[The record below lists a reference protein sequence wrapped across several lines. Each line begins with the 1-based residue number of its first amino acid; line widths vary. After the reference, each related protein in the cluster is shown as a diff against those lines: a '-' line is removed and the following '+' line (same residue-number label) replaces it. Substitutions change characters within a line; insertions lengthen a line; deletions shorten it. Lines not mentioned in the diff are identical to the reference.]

1 LRRGFAPSQ
10 GEKINNKEKNMF
22 VCGYHFPASEGNDVA
37 FDKVIE
43 KVEEGLDASGK
54 SVTLTSETRE
64 GVQLEELTVEE
75 GTFAHKALVDFYES
89 TDVPDKDGFKMVYYT
104 NKYQISE
111 ISKSVDGAATA
122 ELCKKLDDMNLYRVK
137 VA

>member
-1 LRRGFAPSQ
+1 
-10 GEKINNKEKNMF
+10 MF

-43 KVEEGLDASGK
+43 KVNEGVDASGK
-54 SVTLTSETRE
+54 TVTLTSETRE
-64 GVQLEELTVEE
+64 GVKLEELVVPE
-75 GTFAHKALVDFYES
+75 GTFAHTAFVDYFENAEVEG
-89 TDVPDKDGFKMVYYT
+89 DFKMVYYT

-111 ISKSVDGAATA
+111 ISKSVDGDITKD
-122 ELCKKLDDMNLYRVK
+122 LCKKLDDMNLYRVK

>member
-1 LRRGFAPSQ
+1 
-10 GEKINNKEKNMF
+10 MF

-54 SVTLTSETRE
+54 TVTLTSETRE
-64 GVQLEELTVEE
+64 GKLLEEISVPE
-75 GTFAHKALVDFYES
+75 GTFAHKALVDFYEGA
-89 TDVPDKDGFKMVYYT
+89 DVSENDGFKMIYYT

-111 ISKSVDGAATA
+111 ISKTVDGDATKD
-122 ELCKKLDDMNLYRVK
+122 LCKKLDDMNLYRVK

>member
-1 LRRGFAPSQ
+1 
-10 GEKINNKEKNMF
+10 MF
-22 VCGYHFPASEGNDVA
+22 VCGYHFPASEGNDVS

-43 KVEEGLDASGK
+43 KVEEGLDAAGK

-64 GVQLEELTVEE
+64 GVLLETITVPE
-75 GTFAHKALVDFYES
+75 GTFAHKAFVDFFES
-89 TDVPDKDGFKMVYYT
+89 ADMDAKDGFKMIYYT

-111 ISKSVDGAATA
+111 ISKSVDGESTA
-122 ELCKKLDDMNLYRVK
+122 DLCKKLDDMNLYRVK

>member
-1 LRRGFAPSQ
+1 
-10 GEKINNKEKNMF
+10 MF
-22 VCGYHFPASEGNDVA
+22 ICGYHFPASEGNDIS

-43 KVEEGLDASGK
+43 KVEEGLEAGGK

-64 GVQLEELTVEE
+64 GKMLEELIVEE
-75 GTFAHKALVDFYES
+75 GSFAHKALVDYYTNSEDLKE
-89 TDVPDKDGFKMVYYT
+89 TNGFKMLYYT

-111 ISKSVDGAATA
+111 ISKAVDGSLTK
-122 ELCKKLDDMNLYRVK
+122 ELCKKLDDMNLYRLK

>member
-1 LRRGFAPSQ
+1 
-10 GEKINNKEKNMF
+10 MF
-22 VCGYHFPASEGNDVA
+22 VCGYHFPASEGNDVS

-43 KVEEGLDASGK
+43 KVEEGTEASGK

-64 GVQLEELTVEE
+64 GVQLETLEVPA
-75 GTFAHKALVDFYES
+75 GTFAHTAFVDYFDNVAEME
-89 TDVPDKDGFKMVYYT
+89 PKDGLKMVYYT

-111 ISKSVDGAATA
+111 ISKTVDGESTK

>member
-1 LRRGFAPSQ
+1 
-10 GEKINNKEKNMF
+10 MF
-22 VCGYHFPASEGNDVA
+22 ICGYHFPASEGNDVS

-43 KVEEGLDASGK
+43 KVEASVGDTAGK
-54 SVTLTSETRE
+54 TVSLTGETAKGE
-64 GVQLEELTVEE
+64 IVETITVPE
-75 GTFAHKALVDFYES
+75 GTFAHKAFVDYFNTADIEG
-89 TDVPDKDGFKMVYYT
+89 DVKMVYFT

-111 ISKSVDGAATA
+111 ISKSVDGDVTK

>member
-1 LRRGFAPSQ
+1 
-10 GEKINNKEKNMF
+10 MF
-22 VCGYHFPASEGNDVA
+22 ICGYHFPASEGNNVS

-54 SVTLTSETRE
+54 TVTLTSETRE
-64 GVQLEELTVEE
+64 GTKLEELSVEE
-75 GTFAHKALVDFYES
+75 GTFLHKALVDYYTGTEC
-89 TDVPDKDGFKMVYYT
+89 KEEDGFKMIYYT

-111 ISKSVDGAATA
+111 ISKSVDGAATKD
-122 ELCKKLDDMNLYRVK
+122 LCKKLDDMNLYRVK

>member
-1 LRRGFAPSQ
+1 
-10 GEKINNKEKNMF
+10 MF
-22 VCGYHFPASEGNDVA
+22 VCGYHFPASEGNDVS

-43 KVEEGLDASGK
+43 KVEEGTAAAGK
-54 SVTLTSETRE
+54 SVTLTAETRE
-64 GVQLEELTVEE
+64 GTLLETIEVAE
-75 GTFAHKALVDFYES
+75 GTFAHTAFVDFFEGS
-89 TDVPDKDGFKMVYYT
+89 DMPEVDGFKMVYYT

-122 ELCKKLDDMNLYRVK
+122 DLCKKLDDMNLYRVK